1 MSGPVQIKAES
12 LSTLRATR
20 RAMSS
25 ARWLM
30 IMKKR
35 SLEERR
41 EAAFKRMAAEQMIL
55 TLGNVNLT
63 EIRTKLKGNE
73 TELSEARAAL
83 IKAREKL
90 NYVRAML
97 AAVTRMLD
105 VLSRVVKTPV
115 GL

>member
-1 MSGPVQIKAES
+1 MSGPVQIKRES

-20 RAMSS
+20 RSMSS

-41 EAAFKRMAAEQMIL
+41 EAALKRLAVEQMIL
-55 TLGNVNLT
+55 TLGNENLT
-63 EIRTKLKGNE
+63 GISAQLKENE
-73 TELSEARAAL
+73 NELNEARAAL

-90 NYVRAML
+90 NYVKAML
-97 AAVTRMLD
+97 GAVTRMLD
-105 VLSRVVKTPV
+105 ILSQVIKAPV